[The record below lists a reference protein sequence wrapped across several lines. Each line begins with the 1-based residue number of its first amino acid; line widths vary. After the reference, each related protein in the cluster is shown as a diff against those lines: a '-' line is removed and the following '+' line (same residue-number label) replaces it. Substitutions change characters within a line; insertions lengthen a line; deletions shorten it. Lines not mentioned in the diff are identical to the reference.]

1 MNSRTLLRLTVACVT
16 CVALA
21 PSTRSATTDSVALAW
36 KLPADARYRVVST
49 LEQETSTQVADQVQH
64 ESMSQRTTR
73 LVVVDDVDEQGTMD
87 LTVTIDALSM
97 RKVSETM
104 TMTLS
109 AGPDD
114 KGKLQVKATV
124 ETTVPAFDTEEF
136 EDFFEA
142 VVTNLVE
149 VGFAL
154 RVTPRGQVLSSKA
167 SGNPFDNIPA
177 TTEAAALATEVLKM
191 MLSPEDLAQ
200 AVAAELFVQLPDQR
214 VEAGDHWPV
223 ARELSVS
230 GIRMVGTGK
239 STLQRIDSA
248 GGSSLAMINE
258 QLEYAVIT
266 DDFETRLAGLMSK
279 IYEQLGVQVAIT
291 VDLRADPISAE
302 SNATFDMDGGYCRSV
317 KWNDLN
323 MPMSGTMSVGKQG
336 VDMNMLVEMS
346 NGSSTWTPL
355 EVK

>member
-1 MNSRTLLRLTVACVT
+1 MIHSRTLLCFAAACIV
-16 CVALA
+16 LA

-49 LEQETSTQVADQVQH
+49 LEQETSTTVADQVQH

-73 LVVVDDVDEQGTMD
+73 LVVVNDVDEQGTMD
-87 LTVTIDALSM
+87 LTVTIDALTM

-114 KGKLQVKATV
+114 QGKLQVEATV

-149 VGFAL
+149 VGFEL
-154 RVTPRGQVLSSKA
+154 RVTPHGQVLSSKA
-167 SGNPFDNIPA
+167 TGNPFDHIPA
-177 TTEAAALATEVLKM
+177 TTEAAMLATEVLKM

-200 AVAAELFVQLPDQR
+200 AVAAELVVQLPDQR

-230 GIRMVGTGK
+230 GIRMVGAGK
-239 STLQRIDSA
+239 STLQRVDSA

-258 QLEYAVIT
+258 QLEYKVIT

-291 VDLRADPISAE
+291 LDLRADPLAAE
-302 SNATFDMDGGYCRSV
+302 SNATFDMDAGYCRSV
-317 KWNDLN
+317 KWNDLK
-323 MPMSGTMSVGKQG
+323 MPMTGKMNVGKQS

-346 NGSSTWTPL
+346 NGSSTWTRL
-355 EVK
+355 EAK